1 MNDYRAEFL
10 WPHEDD
16 SVEEA
21 GYEFANA
28 QTDAFRKEWWNT
40 LLERAALARMCACG
54 SAGWIK
60 TYDAKQYP
68 VCGEC
73 GKRR

>member
-1 MNDYRAEFL
+1 MTTANFL

-28 QTDAFRKEWWNT
+28 LTEEYQKAWWAILKQRIIDEWKERTDN
-40 LLERAALARMCACG
+40 G
-54 SAGWIK
+54 
-60 TYDAKQYP
+60 
-68 VCGEC
+68 
-73 GKRR
+73 